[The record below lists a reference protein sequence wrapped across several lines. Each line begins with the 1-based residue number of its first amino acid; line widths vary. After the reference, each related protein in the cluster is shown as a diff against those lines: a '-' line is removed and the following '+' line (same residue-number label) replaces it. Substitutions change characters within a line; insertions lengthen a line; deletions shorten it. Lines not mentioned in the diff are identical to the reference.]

1 MELVLAKMETHF
13 EDPIQYFLP
22 APNSKLALQPFLGKE
37 IQFQFTGIIF
47 CSLCQ
52 KKIPR
57 LLERVFA
64 LVVFQ
69 RLQQLALVFCGPSFA
84 KHILASV
91 EIRFMKKKTITN
103 HI

>member
-1 MELVLAKMETHF
+1 LRIPYNTFCPH
-13 EDPIQYFLP
+13 PI
-22 APNSKLALQPFLGKE
+22 PNWLY
-37 IQFQFTGIIF
+37 
-47 CSLCQ
+47 SLFSE
-52 KKIPR
+52 KKFNFSSQESFFAAFVRKRLPR